1 MVQFLSLP
9 WEFKSN
15 LEHID
20 VCCQLSKHLLTW
32 FCTGGFLSSVSVE
45 GGLVGGDLSRT
56 LAELVTSSEAA
67 ALLPEPDSD
76 FVATLLLLL
85 LFGEEDPGLAPPR
98 TLLLG
103 SSAA

>member
-1 MVQFLSLP
+1 MGIEADIRAHQCFLS
-9 WEFKSN
+9 
-15 LEHID
+15 I
-20 VCCQLSKHLLTW
+20 VRAYLLTW

-45 GGLVGGDLSRT
+45 GGLVGGDLSLT

-67 ALLPEPDSD
+67 ALLPDPDSV

-85 LFGEEDPGLAPPR
+85 FGEEGPGGGLVPPR